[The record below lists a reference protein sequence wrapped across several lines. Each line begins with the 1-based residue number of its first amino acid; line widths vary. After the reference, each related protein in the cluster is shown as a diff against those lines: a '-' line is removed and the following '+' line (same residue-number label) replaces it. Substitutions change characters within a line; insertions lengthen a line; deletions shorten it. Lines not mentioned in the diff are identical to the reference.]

1 MSAMGLGEDVRQ
13 QLVELTHTIPP
24 AQLVL
29 PLRDF
34 ARDVLARGYSYEELL
49 EVFEDVR
56 ADLRE
61 ENDEAREDAVMD
73 VMDFLS
79 GWSSS
84 HMKLDS
90 RRTGGTWRRYWP

>member
-13 QLVELTHTIPP
+13 QLFELAHTTPP

-34 ARDVLARGYSYEELL
+34 ARDVLAHGYSYEELRAD
-49 EVFEDVR
+49 FEAVR
-56 ADLRE
+56 AELRE
-61 ENDEAREDAVMD
+61 ENDELREDAVMD
-73 VMDFLS
+73 VMDFLY

-90 RRTGGTWRRYWP
+90 RWTWGAQA